1 MWRRSFYPDRRR
13 LGDGLLRYD
22 FHGSYEAIANPRHS
36 FDVLGRLRCVAQRL
50 TKLIDRCRQILV
62 EIDKDIIRPEGVA
75 ELFAKQGLAG
85 SLDQQSKNGQRL
97 ALDFESRSKLPQFAM
112 TEVGFV
118 GTEANG
124 LLLFFGDL
132 AT

>member
-1 MWRRSFYPDRRR
+1 M
-13 LGDGLLRYD
+13 
-22 FHGSYEAIANPRHS
+22 
-36 FDVLGRLRCVAQRL
+36 GRLRCVAQRL
-50 TKLIDRCRQILV
+50 TKLINRCRQILV

-118 GTEANG
+118 GPEANG